1 MAYHDVS
8 IYGDQELSGDAK
20 EFFDND
26 CIGNSLV
33 MWLTSKRGDFIMS
46 PTTGG
51 ILGDL
56 DFKLMSNLNIELL
69 IFKIQTELAL
79 NFSSLLTPTSIQVLP
94 NYTERYIEIKISYSV
109 NSTQQNK
116 TVSIYIDTIIKP
128 EKFVYEDISYTSQ
141 NLESFV
147 LVTKSTMQGKIL
159 QWNFEESAYTWGRYK
174 FINLNDSDPSFSFIL
189 AYCND
194 IV

>member
-1 MAYHDVS
+1 
-8 IYGDQELSGDAK
+8 
-20 EFFDND
+20 
-26 CIGNSLV
+26 
-33 MWLTSKRGDFIMS
+33 
-46 PTTGG
+46 
-51 ILGDL
+51 
-56 DFKLMSNLNIELL
+56 LL

-128 EKFVYEDISYTSQ
+128 EKFVYEDISYTGQ